1 MEETLKNLY
10 KKFGREYKRNAVIF
24 SEGEKGDEMYF
35 ILEGR
40 VIISKKTETKE
51 KSKTLAVL
59 TKGDFF
65 GEMALLTDEVRS
77 ATAQALENTKLI
89 AFNKDFFFENL
100 VKYPKFAVKLLKV
113 LAKRISLLDKEITK
127 SESKEGI

>member
-35 ILEGR
+35 ILEGS